1 MIKRNKEAG
10 GIKMNE
16 IEFLSN
22 IAEILEV
29 DVEEINM
36 ETDFRKDISY
46 WDSLKGYSLI
56 VMLDDEYE
64 TSMEV
69 EEFLKA
75 QTVKDLYQYVIKD
88 K

>member
-1 MIKRNKEAG
+1 
-10 GIKMNE
+10 MNE
-16 IEFLSN
+16 TEFLSN

-29 DVEEINM
+29 DVEKINM
-36 ETDFRKDISY
+36 ETDFRRDIPY

-64 TSMEV
+64 TSIEV

-75 QTVKDLYQYVIKD
+75 QTVKDLYQYIIKD